1 MLRVV
6 QEAQGTAMSNGDCA
20 NSRNPSRT
28 ALQRQFAF
36 REWFTWRRLRWHLA
50 ALAVAVL
57 FLGYLGPFGT
67 YLRLPLGERM
77 AYWVLAVAGNW
88 AFALACILPAV
99 AWFSGR
105 APVIVCVLGG
115 SLAAAVPGTALVSAL
130 NVLFSASPPETFPSG
145 ELFLAVALV
154 HLALSL
160 IVWTMIE
167 LPLIAGSG
175 APFAVPPAT
184 GDPGRRTAGAA
195 VAPPLL
201 ERLPLARRGRL
212 LHLQMRDHYVEVHT
226 DRGSDLVLM
235 RFGDALR
242 ELGATEGM
250 QVHRSHWIAR
260 AAVSR
265 IMRRAGRTV
274 VVLENGSEV
283 PVSRRYVPALRE
295 AHWV

>member
-1 MLRVV
+1 M
-6 QEAQGTAMSNGDCA
+6 T
-20 NSRNPSRT
+20 
-28 ALQRQFAF
+28 
-36 REWFTWRRLRWHLA
+36 
-50 ALAVAVL
+50 
-57 FLGYLGPFGT
+57 
-67 YLRLPLGERM
+67 
-77 AYWVLAVAGNW
+77 
-88 AFALACILPAV
+88 
-99 AWFSGR
+99 WFSGR
-105 APVIVCVLGG
+105 VPVIVCVLGG
-115 SLAAAVPGTALVSAL
+115 SLAAAVPGTVLVSAL
-130 NVLFSASPPETFPSG
+130 NFLFSGSPPEAFPGG

-167 LPLIAGSG
+167 LPLISGSG
-175 APFAVPPAT
+175 APFAAPPAME
-184 GDPGRRTAGAA
+184 DPGQGPTGAA
-195 VAPPLL
+195 VVPPLL

-212 LHLQMRDHYVEVHT
+212 LHLQMRDHYVEIHT

-265 IMRRAGRTV
+265 IVRRAGRTV

>member
-1 MLRVV
+1 
-6 QEAQGTAMSNGDCA
+6 MSNGDCV
-20 NSRNPSRT
+20 NRRYPSRT
-28 ALQRQFAF
+28 APQRQFTF

-50 ALAVAVL
+50 GLAIAVL

-67 YLRLPLGERM
+67 YLRMPLGERM
-77 AYWVLAVAGNW
+77 AYWVLSVAGNW
-88 AFALACILPAV
+88 ALALACILPAV
-99 AWFSGR
+99 TWFSGR
-105 APVIVCVLGG
+105 VPVIVCVLGG

-130 NVLFSASPPETFPSG
+130 ILLFSASPPGAFPSG

-154 HLALSL
+154 HMALSL

-167 LPLIAGSG
+167 LPLISGSG

-184 GDPGRRTAGAA
+184 GNSGQRTAGAA
-195 VAPPLL
+195 VVPPLL

-242 ELGATEGM
+242 ELGTTEGM

-295 AHWV
+295 ADWE